1 MSQVITTQSETT
13 TSLFSTPTST
23 PLTSNSS
30 SSSSTLQKSKQKSLG
45 KRLWVVG
52 RGNNNRQKK
61 TRLFLLDEN
70 GCQRKY
76 SSEDAAMQR
85 LWRPNSIAIGDDNI
99 KKYSVKNERGKRRK
113 RILLRIGTLASLVA
127 VGSCFLL
134 LLWVFL
140 FWHNDESFKS
150 TQSQKNTNSSLS
162 SILPLTSPPTTN
174 IFDNTSLIQ
183 TTTLKTKI
191 NSFLPS
197 STNNYFISSSSP
209 KISTIINNK
218 IYSTTFQTPRP
229 QELKFSIMLLNTNSN
244 EKKILDNSPKII
256 QIHHNIVNRN
266 KINSPINISAKS
278 FVEFDRFE
286 NSQNIPNETI
296 KAILENGNKLGTI
309 STTTERI
316 ETSTTTTTS
325 TTLKTTKNLI
335 QTSTFKTTIKSNNTK
350 LSSNY
355 YLPSTENSITKIEGD
370 IVNTCFRVNQKTSK
384 KYEKMA
390 IKSGND
396 NYNQKR
402 PTINFAPVKAE
413 NEQIVKKDE
422 KENTKKQ
429 QIVYHTTTQQTIN
442 NDFSLQEELNEI
454 ISSVERSGE
463 INNLKRPF
471 EPVEIP
477 FEPLPP
483 SISEI
488 PIWKRPPPGE
498 NLNNLN
504 LPPPPP
510 PPPLPPLPIK
520 FSLQANVKPAS
531 NIERENNE
539 ENNLLRRKRR
549 EAPILV
555 TALIDIGRGNW
566 QRFTRHFDQY
576 LNYLTNILFRIQNN
590 IIIYCDNSVYEY
602 LKIIQIS
609 LSELPFYKYRKEIE
623 EIMNWEQKNWREE
636 WDEQMKTHPETLYPD
651 YDILVNSKPYFL
663 YNATQISQFPKPF
676 EEEQLFVWLDAGY
689 GHGSQSAIPLGI
701 WKPTQ
706 INYEQIT
713 LIKLPTNG
721 ERVERYTIERVYR
734 KHRSVISGGFLA
746 GGEKV
751 IRRFWTFFMK
761 TFLELLD
768 QHFVDD
774 DQTTL
779 LITIQRYNSTFNLLK
794 GNWFD
799 AFKLLPSTN

>member
-1 MSQVITTQSETT
+1 M
-13 TSLFSTPTST
+13 
-23 PLTSNSS
+23 
-30 SSSSTLQKSKQKSLG
+30 
-45 KRLWVVG
+45 
-52 RGNNNRQKK
+52 
-61 TRLFLLDEN
+61 
-70 GCQRKY
+70 
-76 SSEDAAMQR
+76 
-85 LWRPNSIAIGDDNI
+85 
-99 KKYSVKNERGKRRK
+99 
-113 RILLRIGTLASLVA
+113 
-127 VGSCFLL
+127 
-134 LLWVFL
+134 
-140 FWHNDESFKS
+140 
-150 TQSQKNTNSSLS
+150 
-162 SILPLTSPPTTN
+162 
-174 IFDNTSLIQ
+174 
-183 TTTLKTKI
+183 
-191 NSFLPS
+191 
-197 STNNYFISSSSP
+197 
-209 KISTIINNK
+209 
-218 IYSTTFQTPRP
+218 
-229 QELKFSIMLLNTNSN
+229 
-244 EKKILDNSPKII
+244 
-256 QIHHNIVNRN
+256 
-266 KINSPINISAKS
+266 
-278 FVEFDRFE
+278 
-286 NSQNIPNETI
+286 
-296 KAILENGNKLGTI
+296 
-309 STTTERI
+309 
-316 ETSTTTTTS
+316 
-325 TTLKTTKNLI
+325 
-335 QTSTFKTTIKSNNTK
+335 
-350 LSSNY
+350 
-355 YLPSTENSITKIEGD
+355 PSTENSITKIENKTNKIIEEEERTLED
-370 IVNTCFRVNQKTSK
+370 EEDEDLLWLRNQKTSK

-471 EPVEIP
+471 ENNNNNNNNKNHQHFSSLYEEEEIQPVEIP

-602 LKIIQIS
+602 LKVLDKQIKLERIQIIQIS

-779 LITIQRYNSTFNLLK
+779 LITIQRYNSTFKLLK